1 MSWRQSRYSMEN
13 GRGASNSQAQV
24 FSQSSRLSEW
34 TDRTP
39 AEPLL
44 NDVQDLSLPLSKIR
58 RGGTRDESEVGSLQ
72 TVRSSGAVYE
82 IPGLLGGSGPVE
94 WLSRRG
100 SDSRRGARARP
111 WHQLTEI
118 NVLLLRRARRLVAS
132 KKSGSCGGV

>member
-13 GRGASNSQAQV
+13 GRGASNSQAEV

-44 NDVQDLSLPLSKIR
+44 NDVQDLSLPLPKIR

-82 IPGLLGGSGPVE
+82 IPGLLGGSDPRRVAGPE
-94 WLSRRG
+94 GLGQPAWRSCP
-100 SDSRRGARARP
+100 A
-111 WHQLTEI
+111 
-118 NVLLLRRARRLVAS
+118 VAS
-132 KKSGSCGGV
+132 ID